1 MNRQQKA
8 KQIEKLL
15 SKLIFEKRDIEIDV
29 EPISD
34 AQHKTAGYPSWRKYV
49 VNIHV
54 NPFKFNDMT
63 KEFSQEYF
71 DFMMEVEDIIS
82 SNVKYIGVDSH
93 ELLITFV
100 IDKKDDFIKIM
111 EKIIY
116 DKWEDV
122 ESQYRIESGESLP
135 ELDEISI
142 RQKGISYP
150 EFTLY
155 VGLRKKLYGF
165 YHQVFWNALQ
175 ERLPI
180 SSMFLEIV

>member
-71 DFMMEVEDIIS
+71 DFIL
-82 SNVKYIGVDSH
+82 N
-93 ELLITFV
+93 LILYY
-100 IDKKDDFIKIM
+100 FINSA
-111 EKIIY
+111 Y
-116 DKWEDV
+116 
-122 ESQYRIESGESLP
+122 YF
-135 ELDEISI
+135 
-142 RQKGISYP
+142 YNY
-150 EFTLY
+150 FNY
-155 VGLRKKLYGF
+155 YFNYYFLRCF
-165 YHQVFWNALQ
+165 N
-175 ERLPI
+175 
-180 SSMFLEIV
+180 